1 MCHDGRKARAI
12 DRRRLVFGGLQVSP
26 KQFLQLSP
34 RSLPAQSKA
43 SGSVTIRALRKVM
56 LIQADGGGIFMR
68 ALVTK
73 STVG

>member
-1 MCHDGRKARAI
+1 VLR
-12 DRRRLVFGGLQVSP
+12 
-26 KQFLQLSP
+26 
-34 RSLPAQSKA
+34 AQSKD
-43 SGSVTIRALRKVM
+43 SGSVTIRGLRKVM